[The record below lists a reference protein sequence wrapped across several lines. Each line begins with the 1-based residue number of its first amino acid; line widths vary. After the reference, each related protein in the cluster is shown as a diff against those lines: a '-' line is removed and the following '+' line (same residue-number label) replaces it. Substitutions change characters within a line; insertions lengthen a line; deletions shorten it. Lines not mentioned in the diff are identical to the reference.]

1 MPRRRGFTLL
11 ELLTALI
18 IVSVLA
24 TIAIMRFSRTKEKGH
39 LAAMQSDLRTLV
51 AAQEMFRSDSARYTS
66 DPGQLPLLRTSPQVQ
81 VTITQADA
89 GSWRAT
95 ATHPATT
102 VVCTAVGGAAAG
114 GTAEVHCP

>member
-1 MPRRRGFTLL
+1 MRHRRGFTLL
-11 ELLTALI
+11 ELLTVLLI
-18 IVSVLA
+18 LSVLA

-51 AAQEMFRSDSARYTS
+51 AAQEMFRSDSARYTA
-66 DPGQLPLLRTSPQVQ
+66 DPAQLAMLRTSPQVR
-81 VTITQADA
+81 VTITHADA
-89 GSWRAT
+89 QSWRAT

-102 VVCTAVGGAAAG
+102 VVCTAMGGSAAA